1 MITSLDTLLS
11 DSPLVGHNQQTFM
24 VLLVDDQPIV
34 AEKVR
39 RDLLEDSRID
49 FHFCSDPKEAIK
61 LAASVH
67 PTVILLDLVMPK
79 IDGIEAV
86 KLFRANAVT
95 QDVPIMM
102 LSSKENGELKANA
115 FKAGA
120 NDYLVKMPE
129 KVELTARV
137 VYHSMSY
144 LSKKQRDHA
153 YRALRESQ
161 RKMEEKNFELMQQ
174 STVDGLTGVG
184 NRRALD
190 SVIERTWLASM
201 RSHTEMSVLMID
213 VDHFKIFNDH
223 YGHIAGDDCLK
234 AIAKALSEELPRAT
248 DFVARYG
255 GEEFVV
261 VLSATDLNGAT
272 VVAER
277 LRNKISQL
285 KIAHKKSPVSEFVSI
300 SVGVSSVIP
309 DRKMS
314 RLNLI
319 ESADTA
325 LYEAKESG
333 RNQVAVIQMPAAC
346 EVA

>member
-1 MITSLDTLLS
+1 
-11 DSPLVGHNQQTFM
+11 
-24 VLLVDDQPIV
+24 
-34 AEKVR
+34 
-39 RDLLEDSRID
+39 
-49 FHFCSDPKEAIK
+49 
-61 LAASVH
+61 
-67 PTVILLDLVMPK
+67 
-79 IDGIEAV
+79 
-86 KLFRANAVT
+86 
-95 QDVPIMM
+95 MM

-201 RSHTEMSVLMID
+201 RAHTEMSVLMID

-234 AIAKALSEELPRAT
+234 VIAKALSEELPRAT

-314 RLNLI
+314 RLSLI

-333 RNQVAVIQMPAAC
+333 RNQLAVIQMSAAC
-346 EVA
+346 EMV